1 MAAPQ
6 LRLTT
11 ADHVEAIVS
20 RLFWFPEMYAAHR
33 VILVAAIRL
42 SRMSSNWRKIFEG
55 ALASHP
61 HPLTQGPCSERLS
74 YGAVRCDVTLCV
86 DVA

>member
-6 LRLTT
+6 WRLTT
-11 ADHVEAIVS
+11 ADHVEAIDT
-20 RLFWFPEMYAAHR
+20 RLFRFPEMCAAHR

-42 SRMSSNWRKIFEG
+42 SRMSSNWRRIFKS

-74 YGAVRCDVTLCV
+74 YGMIRCDVTLCV